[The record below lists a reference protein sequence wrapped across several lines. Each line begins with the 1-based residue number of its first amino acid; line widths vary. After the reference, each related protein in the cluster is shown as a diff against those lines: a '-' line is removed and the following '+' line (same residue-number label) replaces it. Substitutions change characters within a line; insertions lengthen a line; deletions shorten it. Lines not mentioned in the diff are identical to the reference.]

1 MAKKNKKKSTF
12 FSDFKAFITKGNI
25 MDMAV
30 GVVIGGAFS
39 AIVNSLVNDII
50 MPLLTLATGD
60 GVQGLSVVLNGVD
73 KYLPDGTINPEAVL
87 WNYGNFIQ
95 TIINFLI
102 IALCIFTALR
112 IIMNIRKA
120 SDKITQMAK
129 KGLKG
134 EASEEQSAEQAV
146 AQEAVADVA
155 EEAKAEAVAEEAKP
169 EEVKAEEKPVEE
181 TKEEV
186 QAEVIAEA
194 VEAAEAVENKET
206 QEDLLKQIRD
216 LLMTMQPAKKS
227 EKPASA
233 KSAAKPAAKK
243 TTKSAK

>member
-73 KYLPDGTINPEAVL
+73 KYLADGSINPEAVL

-102 IALCIFTALR
+102 IALCIFTTLR
-112 IIMNIRKA
+112 IIMNIKKA
-120 SDKITQMAK
+120 SEKITEKAK
-129 KGLKG
+129 QSIKG
-134 EASEEQSAEQAV
+134 EEQAV

-155 EEAKAEAVAEEAKP
+155 EEVKADDTTAAEKAKAEDTAV
-169 EEVKAEEKPVEE
+169 
-181 TKEEV
+181 EEV
-186 QAEVIAEA
+186 QAEVVAEV
-194 VEAAEAVENKET
+194 VEAIETAEPKET

-216 LLMTMQPAKKS
+216 LLATMQPEKKS
-227 EKPASA
+227 EKPAA
-233 KSAAKPAAKK
+233 KAKTTTKPTAKK

>member
-1 MAKKNKKKSTF
+1 MSKKNKKKSSF

-60 GVQGLSVVLNGVD
+60 GIQGLSVVLNGES
-73 KYLPDGTINPEAVL
+73 KYLADGSLNPKAVL

-112 IIMNIRKA
+112 IIMNIKKA
-120 SDKITQMAK
+120 SEMLVDKAK
-129 KGLKG
+129 HEIKGAK
-134 EASEEQSAEQAV
+134 EEQSAEQV
-146 AQEAVADVA
+146 ATQEAVADVA
-155 EEAKAEAVAEEAKP
+155 EEVKAEAVV
-169 EEVKAEEKPVEE
+169 EEVKAEETAVETAE
-181 TKEEV
+181 KG
-186 QAEVIAEA
+186 AEVEAQVEAIAEA
-194 VEAAEAVENKET
+194 VEEVENKES

-216 LLMTMQPAKKS
+216 LLVTMQPPKKS
-227 EKPASA
+227 EKP
-233 KSAAKPAAKK
+233 SAAKSTAKPTAKK
-243 TTKSAK
+243 TTSKSAK